1 MEISAVPIT
10 KPETI
15 NFILGQS
22 HFIKTVEDM
31 HEALVTAVPGIK
43 FGLAF
48 CEASGECLIRWSG
61 TDADMIAL
69 AQQGLVRLPSREP
82 DASWLDL
89 PRPTPTPGPSLSS
102 LVIDERRSG
111 R

>member
-1 MEISAVPIT
+1 MTTASVSEAKNQLSALLKLVQA
-10 KPETI
+10 
-15 NFILGQS
+15 GQS
-22 HFIKTVEDM
+22 VVITDRG
-31 HEALVTAVPGIK
+31 VPVARLEPVQLGA
-43 FGLAF
+43 GVPPRML
-48 CEASGECLIRWSG
+48 
-61 TDADMIAL
+61 AL
-69 AQQGLVRLPSREP
+69 AQQGLVRLPAREP

>member
-1 MEISAVPIT
+1 MTTASVSEAKNQLSALLKLVQA
-10 KPETI
+10 
-15 NFILGQS
+15 GQS
-22 HFIKTVEDM
+22 VLITDRG
-31 HEALVTAVPGIK
+31 VPVARLEPVRLGH
-43 FGLAF
+43 GVPA
-48 CEASGECLIRWSG
+48 R
-61 TDADMIAL
+61 MIAL

-89 PRPTPTPGPSLSS
+89 PRVTPTPGPSLSS